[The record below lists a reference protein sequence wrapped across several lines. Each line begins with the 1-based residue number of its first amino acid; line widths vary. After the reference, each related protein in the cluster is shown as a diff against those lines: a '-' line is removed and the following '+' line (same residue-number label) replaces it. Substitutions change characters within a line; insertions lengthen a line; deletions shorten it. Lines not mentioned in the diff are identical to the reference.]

1 MFPDTSGLIAN
12 RKEKGSTM
20 KHEYEG
26 IEYEIYE
33 RYALEALLGDSADDY
48 LVDTIEAEVTEVLPD
63 GTVVWDE
70 RYFDEVDPFTPEL
83 RELLEKYEK

>member
-1 MFPDTSGLIAN
+1 M
-12 RKEKGSTM
+12 R
-20 KHEYEG
+20 HEYEG

-33 RYALEALLGDSADDY
+33 RHALEALLGDSADDY

-63 GTVVWDE
+63 GTVVWDG

-83 RELLEKYEK
+83 RELLERYER